1 MSQNSKTIPSIIPK
15 FNFVFYQI
23 EDNKALFRQI
33 GKRGGIDSAYYLE
46 PLFGTVDMAG
56 SLDNKRRQMEI
67 NTGQLNDSPKN
78 VSGRLPVYQQ
88 ILAKNLNHNG
98 NTNSNND
105 DNDMISVNGLDTNDL
120 DTPNDDYR
128 LRYVYSLQQNRYK

>member
-1 MSQNSKTIPSIIPK
+1 M
-15 FNFVFYQI
+15 
-23 EDNKALFRQI
+23 D
-33 GKRGGIDSAYYLE
+33 
-46 PLFGTVDMAG
+46 
-56 SLDNKRRQMEI
+56 I
-67 NTGQLNDSPKN
+67 NTGQLNDKSKN

-88 ILAKNLNHNG
+88 ILTKNLNHNG